1 MSKVRYISKHNQ
13 SLMDVAINQYGG
25 GSYVFQLLAD
35 NPGLDDIGDL
45 LPPGTSLWVDSTE
58 AEKRTEN
65 EFRMA
70 SVVTRIAPIPRT
82 EVVVKQGQSL
92 SDIAIEYYGDLSHIF
107 QVLQDNPQLQSTETV
122 LEEGD
127 RLKVNSSI
135 AENKA
140 ENEFEYLNTVKP
152 SPEPA
157 LQPRLVYEGQ
167 STLDLAL
174 QEYGDISAAIEL
186 LLDLGT
192 DNIGS
197 LTAPEAGASINI
209 RKDRVID
216 SDVTTYYQNRNI
228 KINTGKLVVIEG
240 IGLCSSDGVLLVSFD
255 NFILNASDL

>member
-1 MSKVRYISKHNQ
+1 MSKKKVVVNQGQ
-13 SLMDVAINQYGG
+13 SLMDVAIDQYGDS
-25 GSYVFQLLAD
+25 SYVFQLLAD
-35 NPGLDDIGDL
+35 NPGLGEIGDL
-45 LPPGTSLWVDSTE
+45 LPAGTSVWVDSIE

-65 EFRMA
+65 EFGMA
-70 SVVTRIAPIPRT
+70 SVVNRTAPVFRT

-92 SDIAIEYYGDLSHIF
+92 SDIAIEHYGDLSYIF
-107 QVLQDNPQLQSTETV
+107 QLLQDNPELQSTETELV
-122 LEEGD
+122 EGE
-127 RLKVNSSI
+127 RLKIDGQI
-135 AENKA
+135 AANKN
-140 ENEFEYLNTVKP
+140 ENEFKYLNTVNP
-152 SPEPA
+152 SPEPPS
-157 LQPRLVYEGQ
+157 QPRLVYEGQ
-167 STLDLAL
+167 SILDLAL

-192 DNIGS
+192 DNIGA
-197 LTAPEAGASINI
+197 LTAPEPGAEINI